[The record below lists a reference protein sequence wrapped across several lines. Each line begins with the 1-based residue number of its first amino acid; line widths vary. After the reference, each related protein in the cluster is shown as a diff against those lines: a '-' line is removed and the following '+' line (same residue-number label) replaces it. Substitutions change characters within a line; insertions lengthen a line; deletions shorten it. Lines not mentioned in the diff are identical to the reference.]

1 MHELAL
7 FAGSAAAAIF
17 MIAQLPM
24 LIKACRTKNLASYSF
39 ANIGLANVGNLL
51 YSVYVIHVPVGPVW
65 AIHLFNQTTSGLMLF
80 LYLRYRGGARWR
92 DRAEPAPL
100 DRHRVVRRTLP
111 GSGDASGSPREVR
124 DASTVVTAR

>member
-7 FAGSAAAAIF
+7 LAGSAAAAIF

-39 ANIGLANVGNLL
+39 ANIGLANLGNLL
-51 YSVYVIHVPVGPVW
+51 YSVYVLHVPIGPVW

-80 LYLRYRGGARWR
+80 LYVRYRRAVSSTDDPGTGER
-92 DRAEPAPL
+92 D
-100 DRHRVVRRTLP
+100 HSVVRSMSSASSSP
-111 GSGDASGSPREVR
+111 GRGCEVAGRELVGS
-124 DASTVVTAR
+124 